1 MLSILRSLGFFIVN
15 LFKSLGR
22 LEAENRF
29 FPTKPQHCLLVANGR
44 IRSSMMASA
53 SSPAR
58 ATGG

>member
-29 FPTKPQHCLLVANGR
+29 FPTKPQHCLLAAKGR
-44 IRSSMMASA
+44 TRSSMMA
-53 SSPAR
+53 R
-58 ATGG
+58 Q